1 MGSHSFGGTGERMA
15 SPLAFAS
22 INQAQRMVTLRT
34 FHLPEEEAETVATLL
49 ANRVINGASA
59 HREWFV
65 ISADFPWDCG
75 TQYPQETAH
84 ADLPVLCALA
94 KEASSAGHRWLMLDP
109 DARSVP
115 GLPIHDWKATSCSE
129 AAA

>member
-1 MGSHSFGGTGERMA
+1 MA

-22 INQAQRMVTLRT
+22 INQAQGMVALRT

-49 ANRVINGASA
+49 ANRVIKGASA

-65 ISADFPWDCG
+65 ISADFPWDCAG
-75 TQYPQETAH
+75 QYPHEAAH
-84 ADLPVLCALA
+84 ADLPVLCSLA
-94 KEASSAGHRWLMLDP
+94 KEARSAGLRWLMLDP
-109 DARSVP
+109 DARPVP
-115 GLPIHDWKATSCSE
+115 GLPIHDWKATFCSE